1 MKKNTPKKVFER
13 IYIHA
18 AKVNTTD
25 GWILVIH
32 AMDALSEFVFEPV
45 YNKIPQVTVEL
56 LHQLFE
62 NILKD
67 YKPIFHP
74 KQIVFV
80 TNLPEEYA
88 PLIQQTKA
96 AHHRFIYNKE
106 TTSKAME
113 GFLSSLRHEMVAL

>member
-1 MKKNTPKKVFER
+1 MKNTPKKVFER

-18 AKVNTTD
+18 ARVNTAD
-25 GWILVIH
+25 SCILVIH
-32 AMDALSEFVFEPV
+32 AMDAHSEFVFEPV
-45 YNKIPQVTVEL
+45 YNKIPLVTAEL
-56 LHQLFE
+56 LNQLFD

-74 KQIVFV
+74 KQIIFV

-88 PLIQQTKA
+88 QLIQQTKV

-106 TTSKAME
+106 ATAKAME
-113 GFLSSLRHEMVAL
+113 GFLNSLRHKGVAL

>member
-1 MKKNTPKKVFER
+1 MKYTPKKVFER

-18 AKVNTTD
+18 GIVNTAE
-25 GWILVIH
+25 GRILGIH

-45 YNKIPQVTVEL
+45 YNKVPLVTAEL
-56 LHQLFE
+56 LNQLFD
-62 NILKD
+62 NILKG

-80 TNLPEEYA
+80 TNLPEEYL

-106 TTSKAME
+106 ATAKAME